1 MARSPVHGGGRV
13 TLCSPPGQ
21 AAVAGTAGPRD
32 SQVVAV
38 PMVRRPG
45 EAAGPADSGG
55 PGGQRKAGAVRE
67 IDPERPQLSGK
78 PRPLRGLVSG
88 RFEQADC

>member
-1 MARSPVHGGGRV
+1 MARSPVHGAGRV

-32 SQVVAV
+32 SQVVAGAAA
-38 PMVRRPG
+38 RRG
-45 EAAGPADSGG
+45 SG
-55 PGGQRKAGAVRE
+55 PGGQWGEARRTAEGGAVRE